1 MIDMNG
7 FSEQPPKMSDEELL
21 WLVRH
26 KVRRAILLAV
36 GEEGRI
42 GATALKQK
50 LGISTGSL
58 YYNLRQM
65 SQLITQ
71 DERKSYRLTEDGMRI
86 FKALTTQAG
95 SGQNVVKTSK
105 AAELFSSVFFPLW
118 LFSPIYESN
127 VVAVVLGPLSV
138 FVLVFVLLAGRYEL
152 FLLNASP
159 MTPVN
164 HMIFAVKLAITYAI
178 GLAILGVFSFLFSG
192 RFRPFWSALKEF
204 QSSGGVKGF
213 LAETG
218 KLAAAMAVA
227 FLPLGLV
234 PGIAVIDRVNQSSF
248 LSNLFVRDT
257 LLILSQT
264 ITIFLISAVV
274 AYVKKMKW
282 QNSMGVALTF
292 FYLSHL
298 VNYFKPLPG

>member
-1 MIDMNG
+1 MNE

-86 FKALTTQAG
+86 FKALTAQSG
-95 SGQNVVKTSK
+95 SGQNVVTPSSK
-105 AAELFSSVFFPLW
+105 AAELFSALFFPLW
-118 LFSPIYESN
+118 LFSPIYESR
-127 VVAVVLGPLSV
+127 VVASVLGPLAV

-164 HMIFAVKLAITYAI
+164 HPLFAVKLVTTYVA
-178 GLAILGVFSFLFSG
+178 GLAVINVFSFLFSG
-192 RFRPFWSALKEF
+192 RFRTFGAVVKEF
-204 QSSGGVKGF
+204 RGSGGVKGL

-218 KLAAAMAVA
+218 KLTSAMAVA